1 MGAGDATIKCL
12 AWLANPA
19 RAPSNVP
26 FLTGVRSGSLLS
38 LFASMVLWTLA
49 CIYRP
54 WKLQMYKGHQM
65 EIGVWKI
72 CRVTPKVYQC
82 YSGWY
87 ELHFKWW
94 FVFYRYLMIA
104 GIAIELFTFI
114 GMCVE
119 LVRRK
124 PMEEKPW
131 VLGTAS
137 CGLAALCFFTSLV
150 LFYLK
155 FEWEFAE
162 QKFGWPIM
170 GWNEETPDKPDYI
183 ETVGYP
189 YIMAWVALVVLFIS
203 TYLFYYTACEE
214 RLWLKEE
221 KRRQKKAKLKANL
234 LKAAEQTSTVETS
247 LISPET

>member
-1 MGAGDATIKCL
+1 
-12 AWLANPA
+12 
-19 RAPSNVP
+19 
-26 FLTGVRSGSLLS
+26 
-38 LFASMVLWTLA
+38 
-49 CIYRP
+49 
-54 WKLQMYKGHQM
+54 M

-82 YSGWY
+82 YGGWY

-104 GIAIELFTFI
+104 GIALMLICLCA
-114 GMCVE
+114 MVVE
-119 LVRRK
+119 MVRRK
-124 PMEEKPW
+124 PLEPKPW
-131 VLGTAS
+131 GIGALTCGMAS
-137 CGLAALCFFTSLV
+137 LCLFTSLI

-189 YIMAWVALVVLFIS
+189 YIMAWVGEVTLWIA
-203 TYLFYYTACEE
+203 TYLFYYTKCEE
-214 RLWLKEE
+214 QLFIIEVKRKQRMEMLKQQMPKAESETTNEE
-221 KRRQKKAKLKANL
+221 TKL
-234 LKAAEQTSTVETS
+234 TY
-247 LISPET
+247 